1 LKGEGAFPVQDT
13 QKPAPAPES
22 VMDVAIEKIGAEDRE
37 QVLIRC
43 RAVTEEVREIEA
55 FVKSRQG
62 RLSGVRD
69 AKQYEVAIS
78 DLYYIESV
86 DGKTFLYTK
95 EQVYETSYR
104 VYELES
110 LLKSKAFLRISKSM
124 LLNLMKIRAIRPA
137 LNGRFSAV
145 LQTGEEVIISRSYV
159 KDLKSALK
167 GR

>member
-1 LKGEGAFPVQDT
+1 
-13 QKPAPAPES
+13 
-22 VMDVAIEKIGAEDRE
+22 MDVEIEKIGAGDRE
-37 QVLIRC
+37 RVLIRC
-43 RAVTEEVREIEA
+43 RRLTEEVREIEA

-62 RLSGVRD
+62 SLTGQRD
-69 AKQYEVAIS
+69 EKQYEVAIA

-95 EQVYETSYR
+95 DQVYETPYR

-110 LLKSKAFLRISKSM
+110 LLKANAFLRVSKST

-145 LQTGEEVIISRSYV
+145 LQSGEEVIISRNYV

>member
-1 LKGEGAFPVQDT
+1 
-13 QKPAPAPES
+13 
-22 VMDVAIEKIGAEDRE
+22 MDVEIEQVGRERKE

-43 RAVTEEVREIEA
+43 HAVTEEVREIAA

-62 RLSGVRD
+62 SLSGMKDSR
-69 AKQYEVAIS
+69 QYEIAVS
-78 DLYYIESV
+78 DIYYFESV

-95 EQVYETSYR
+95 DQVYETAYR
-104 VYELES
+104 LYELES
-110 LLKSKAFLRISKSM
+110 LLREKAFLRVSKSM

-137 LNGRFSAV
+137 LNGRFLAV
-145 LQTGEEVIISRSYV
+145 LHSGEEVIISRSYV

>member
-1 LKGEGAFPVQDT
+1 MEVEIKQ
-13 QKPAPAPES
+13 
-22 VMDVAIEKIGAEDRE
+22 IGPQERE
-37 QVLIRC
+37 LVLIRC
-43 RAVTEEVREIEA
+43 RRLTEEVREIEA

-62 RLSGVRD
+62 SLSGVRD
-69 AKQYEVAIS
+69 ERQYEVAIA

-95 EQVYETSYR
+95 DQVYETPYR

-110 LLKSKAFLRISKSM
+110 LLKANAFLRVSKST

-145 LQTGEEVIISRSYV
+145 LQSGEEVIISRNYV